1 MGLIEDAQIAVK
13 KLICPIV
20 TCYANEYPPEKLK
33 EDGKKLYPHT
43 IFSFQNAAPNNEYSD
58 RFLLQIDLWNNK
70 GGDASEIETL
80 TDAVFHAL
88 NKKKI
93 MTDSL
98 FFEIYRDT
106 IFRLSLPDPDVNIQR
121 RQLKFIAKIYEKEQ
135 CL

>member
-1 MGLIEDAQIAVK
+1 MIEDAQIAVK
-13 KLICPIV
+13 KLLSPIV
-20 TCYANEYPPEKLK
+20 ICYANEYPPEKLK
-33 EDGKKLYPHT
+33 EEGKKLYPHA

-88 NKKKI
+88 NKKKV

-106 IFRLSLPDPDVNIQR
+106 IFRLALPDPDVNIQR

-135 CL
+135 

>member
-1 MGLIEDAQIAVK
+1 MIQDAQKEVK
-13 KLICPIV
+13 RTISPVV

-33 EDGKKLYPHT
+33 KEKTKKYPHA
-43 IFSFQNAAPNNEYSD
+43 IFSFSNAAPNNEYSD
-58 RFLLQIDLWNNK
+58 RYLLQVDLWNNK
-70 GGDASEIETL
+70 GGDASEIESL

-88 NKKKI
+88 NKKKF

-106 IFRLSLPDPDVNIQR
+106 IFRLTLPDPDVNIQR

-135 CL
+135 